1 VLPCLAI
8 VNSATVKI
16 VVHIAF
22 GIMVLPGYVPRSG
35 IAGSYGSSIFSF
47 LRKLYTVLY
56 SGYTN
61 LHSGKARESVLA
73 PESS

>member
-1 VLPCLAI
+1 MPGYC
-8 VNSATVKI
+8 NCATANN
-16 VVHIAF
+16 VVHVSF

-35 IAGSYGSSIFSF
+35 TAGSHGSSIFSF

-61 LHSGKARESVLA
+61 LHSGKARQSVLA

>member
-1 VLPCLAI
+1 MNMVAPVSFSIIVL
-8 VNSATVKI
+8 S
-16 VVHIAF
+16 
-22 GIMVLPGYVPRSG
+22 GYVPRSG
-35 IAGSYGSSIFSF
+35 IAGSYGSSIFSV